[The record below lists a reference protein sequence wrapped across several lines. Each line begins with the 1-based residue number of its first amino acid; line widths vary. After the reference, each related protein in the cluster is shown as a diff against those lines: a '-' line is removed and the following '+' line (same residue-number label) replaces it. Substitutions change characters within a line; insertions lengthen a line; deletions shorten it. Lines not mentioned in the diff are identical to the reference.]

1 MCYSLLA
8 LDTGTALDWITPHG
22 ARVSARG
29 LASPITHAC
38 PPRTLFPYLKC
49 ASSSLSIYKLI
60 FMKKLSMITLF
71 NWQIVI
77 CLKALESLEATSC
90 QRLSPQAI
98 QQQYQN
104 RKFERIL
111 PASFVP
117 HIERSRILI
126 CNGEK
131 VNLVVTSFVCMTVF
145 SKHYGSVFG
154 ETKNGEDFWEQR
166 KR

>member
-77 CLKALESLEATSC
+77 CLKALESNILSKVEPAGNSAAIPKQEVRAHLAREFC
-90 QRLSPQAI
+90 ASHWKIKNFNLQRRESKP
-98 QQQYQN
+98 
-104 RKFERIL
+104 RGHKFCLHDRSFQTLWERIWRNQKRRRFL
-111 PASFVP
+111 RAA
-117 HIERSRILI
+117 
-126 CNGEK
+126 K
-131 VNLVVTSFVCMTVF
+131 TV
-145 SKHYGSVFG
+145 K
-154 ETKNGEDFWEQR
+154 
-166 KR
+166 